1 MTADWITDGPV
12 AFNEA
17 DLLRSGANDSFAH
30 SILSVH
36 ELVGEVDVPRLS
48 EAYRWIGQRH
58 ESFRTA
64 FVHEAKGWR
73 RRVHLVPRLALE
85 HIDLSAGPDAEAS
98 ARALLS
104 ERFVRPFD
112 RAVAPLVR
120 PTLLTLAPGRFWL
133 VHHGDHVVMDGLS
146 FAWGLG
152 EILSA
157 YQSLADGALPELP
170 KARQAWQHVAALHET
185 LAPLKGVEGPWS
197 APYPAD
203 GFRLKA
209 DPTRPGGEDAQG
221 ARQLGDLGDLAPLDT
236 LCAQLGVSRSA
247 PILAA
252 LALGLRALTRRPDVG
267 FTLIR
272 SGRRDPDSRGVIGC
286 LAWGDAWDV
295 VIPEGMPAAALLA
308 EAHRFITDTAPWRM
322 LRIPTVSPPTG
333 RLVLN
338 INRFDASLSLPGVLA
353 FPRPDIV
360 LPIKMWTTHDL
371 LVQVFPMP
379 GMTPLALRYRA
390 SMFESETMARLAQG
404 MTESIAQ
411 MLNDPNAPAP
421 SLDS

>member
-1 MTADWITDGPV
+1 
-12 AFNEA
+12 
-17 DLLRSGANDSFAH
+17 
-30 SILSVH
+30 
-36 ELVGEVDVPRLS
+36 
-48 EAYRWIGQRH
+48 
-58 ESFRTA
+58 
-64 FVHEAKGWR
+64 
-73 RRVHLVPRLALE
+73 
-85 HIDLSAGPDAEAS
+85 
-98 ARALLS
+98 
-104 ERFVRPFD
+104 
-112 RAVAPLVR
+112 
-120 PTLLTLAPGRFWL
+120 
-133 VHHGDHVVMDGLS
+133 MDGLS

-185 LAPLKGVEGPWS
+185 LAPLQGVEGPWS

-252 LALGLRALTRRPDVG
+252 LALGLRALSRRPDVG

-272 SGRRDPDSRGVIGC
+272 SGRRDPESRGVIGC

-295 VIPEGMPAAALLA
+295 VIPEGMPTSALLA

-322 LRIPTVSPPTG
+322 LRIPAVSPPTG

-390 SMFESETMARLAQG
+390 SMFESETMARLAQE